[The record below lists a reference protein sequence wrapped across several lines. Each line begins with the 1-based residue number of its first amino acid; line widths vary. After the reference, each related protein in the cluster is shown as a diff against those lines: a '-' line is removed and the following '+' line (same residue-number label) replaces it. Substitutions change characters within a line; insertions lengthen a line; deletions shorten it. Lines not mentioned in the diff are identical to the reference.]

1 MNDKLIINGSNS
13 LIYAICI
20 YDTEKEKVEL
30 FQVSFKYLFNKNF
43 VKFILSK

>member
-30 FQVSFKYLFNKNF
+30 FQVSFKYLLNIKF
-43 VKFILSK
+43 VKFILLK

>member
-20 YDTEKEKVEL
+20 YDTEKDKVEL
-30 FQVSFKYLFNKNF
+30 FQVSFNYLLNN
-43 VKFILSK
+43 VFI